1 MSDTMPDAGSAPEAA
16 PVQAPPAEAARGP
29 RGGGGVVVGAVL
41 IALGAIFLVGQF
53 VPSLGIDKLWPA
65 ILIVIGVAMMFRR
78 R

>member
-1 MSDTMPDAGSAPEAA
+1 MSDTIPDPGSTPAAA
-16 PVQAPPAEAARGP
+16 PVQAPPADGASGS

-53 VPSLGIDKLWPA
+53 VPSLGIEKLWPA